1 MVDEDDRNIM
11 EVLTEEE
18 CWQHLESQHIGR
30 LVVSIAGEP
39 DIFPVNYVVHERSV
53 VFLTAE
59 GTKLAGAVL
68 GLSAA
73 FEIDAAD
80 PLFHTGWSVILRG
93 RAEEVEKLDDIMEME
108 SLPLQPWA
116 RGPKRHYV
124 RITGT
129 VTGRRIVVPG
139 TTGTIAEH

>member
-1 MVDEDDRNIM
+1 MPDEDHRNVL

-18 CWQHLESQHIGR
+18 CWQHLNSQHIGR
-30 LVVSIAGEP
+30 LVVSIANQP
-39 DIFPVNYVVHERSV
+39 DIFPVNYVVHDQSV
-53 VFLTAE
+53 IFMTAE

-68 GLSAA
+68 GLTVA

-93 RAEEVEKLDDIMEME
+93 RAEDVEKLDELMEME
-108 SLPLQPWA
+108 ALPLQPWA

-124 RITGT
+124 RVTGT

-139 TTGTIAEH
+139 AAGTIAEH